1 MLQLFISTENILTFF
16 WLLFCVS
23 YTHRKMLKKDWL
35 HLFLF
40 TLLYF
45 LCEKTVRY
53 IPPSFLKICYIIP
66 SLLIFL
72 LGIIYLILFYKKDFL
87 NCFAMLISQTLCLI
101 ALRGIGS
108 MTTDS
113 VYFDIFSLPARQYL
127 FFIFYYGVSLLF
139 SFWFLKHPLRF
150 LSELPVRIIC
160 FMFISPL
167 FLYVLSEIYI
177 SVSYTNPTLSLI
189 PLFFFLLLLLT
200 ITFTYYLFYTVTE
213 TYHEKSQSELIQQRL
228 ELQLSNVKRSIGMVE
243 QIRRDKHEMKNVYFY
258 IQSLLKSGELEE
270 LEHFVDTK
278 LIPRYDRLEEFDT
291 GNQFLDYLLTQ
302 KVNEAR
308 DLSIQTYADI
318 LIPSNL
324 PIESS
329 DLSGLMLNLLDNAID
344 ASRKEPSSKD
354 IHIIMR
360 VVKSYLSIQV
370 KNKVSEDV
378 LKKNPQLKT
387 SKDSA
392 EKHGYGLKIVRSIVQ
407 KYNGILDIHMQAG
420 YFCVNVLLEI

>member
-1 MLQLFISTENILTFF
+1 MLQIFLSTENVCIFF
-16 WLLFCVS
+16 LLLFCVS
-23 YTHRKMLKKDWL
+23 YAQKKMKKKDWT

-40 TLLYF
+40 ALLYF
-45 LCEKTVRY
+45 CCERITY
-53 IPPSFLKICYIIP
+53 FIPKSLLKIYYIIP
-66 SLLIFL
+66 SLLTFL
-72 LGIIYLILFYKKDFL
+72 LGMIYLILFYRKNFL
-87 NCFAMLISQTLCLI
+87 NGLVMLFSQALCLI
-101 ALRGIGS
+101 SLRGIFS
-108 MTTDS
+108 MVTDS
-113 VYFDIFSLPARQYL
+113 IYFSHLSLAIRQYL
-127 FFIFYYGVSLLF
+127 FFLFYYVSSFLF
-139 SFWFLKHPLRF
+139 SVWFFKHPLKF
-150 LSELPVRIIC
+150 LSELPIRIIC
-160 FMFISPL
+160 FMFASPL
-167 FLYVLSEIYI
+167 FLYLFTEIYI
-177 SVSYTNPTLSLI
+177 SVSYRNATFSLI

-200 ITFTYYLFYTVTE
+200 SVFTYYLFYTVTE
-213 TYHEKSQSELIQQRL
+213 TYHEKSQSELMQQRL
-228 ELQLSNVKRSIGMVE
+228 ELQLNNVEHSIGMVE

-258 IQSLLKSGELEE
+258 IQSLIKSGELEE
-270 LEHFVDTK
+270 LEQFVDTK
-278 LIPRYDRLEEFDT
+278 LVPRYDRLEEFDT

-302 KVNEAR
+302 KINEAR

-329 DLSGLMLNLLDNAID
+329 DLSGLLLNLLDNAID
-344 ASRKEPSSKD
+344 ASKKETSGKD

-378 LKKNPQLKT
+378 LKKNPHLKT

-420 YFCVNVLLEI
+420 YFCVNILLEI